1 MHPSR
6 LIQLCSGALGAIGVL
21 FGALGAHYLS
31 YFLDNDGLSGW
42 ETAVDYQLV
51 HALLLFSISR
61 ELRSS
66 DTSRFLLLG
75 AYIILAGTLMF
86 SGSIYLMTL
95 GDLRWLWPITPIG
108 GVMLILGWCS
118 IIYAALRDHFR
129 N

>member
-1 MHPSR
+1 M
-6 LIQLCSGALGAIGVL
+6 L
-21 FGALGAHYLS
+21 FGALGSHYLS
-31 YFLDNDGLSGW
+31 SFLDNDGLSSW
-42 ETAVDYQLV
+42 ETAVDYQLI

-66 DTSRFLLLG
+66 NHSQFMLLG
-75 AYIILAGTLMF
+75 AYIILVGTLMF

-118 IIYAALRDHFR
+118 IICSALSEYFR